1 MNKKQT
7 EKAIELADAPGKG
20 GVADLKKARHYLD
33 RMIESVE
40 SPPCGFV
47 TVIPDSPKSA

>member
-20 GVADLKKARHYLD
+20 GVADLKKARHYLEK
-33 RMIESVE
+33 MIE
-40 SPPCGFV
+40 
-47 TVIPDSPKSA
+47 TMDK